1 MPTPEG
7 TTRPRRLEAAAV
19 AVAAAVVLYA
29 LGAGVVRRHYD
40 VDEIQHTHV
49 MWRISVG
56 DRPFHDFV
64 ESHPPFLWYLG
75 APLVRATSGPAG
87 ALTMF
92 RILAAAGGLAFVAL
106 ALAALRAR
114 QPALELPW
122 LAAGGLLVLS
132 ERRNLDYFVEARP
145 DSFAYGLLFAAIL
158 CLARGRPAR
167 AFARYAVFGALA
179 STALLWTPKLAVL
192 AVALV
197 CADLATRWRRPRE
210 ALAAAG
216 GLGAGILAAL
226 ACAWA
231 FLLAVR
237 IDPGLAYDLAIGF
250 HRRFLSSTSFTRG
263 LTASL
268 AAEPILLA
276 AAAAG
281 AAAWL
286 ALALAR
292 RLRPA
297 PFEVALLCFLTTAP
311 LIVRLPYK
319 QYYAPWFVLA
329 ALFVPFLGLALRA
342 IGAGLAR
349 AALGVLLAL
358 VIVQGWSATREY
370 ARVDQAA
377 FFRSSWALMRD
388 VAAPEGRVIADP
400 QWHPVYRRDV
410 FYGWFSTFDPLGRG
424 QEFILRQ
431 WNPQGYGERFTEE
444 GYESELRAHPPA
456 LIVTVGEG
464 FNLPATQ
471 EGVVARY
478 VREHGGEY
486 VPVPLAGRLGLLV
499 RRDQANWD
507 YLERRGLARPLVTG
521 EGVASPGLTAYHDG
535 FAQR

>member
-1 MPTPEG
+1 MPSPG
-7 TTRPRRLEAAAV
+7 RSAWPRRLEAAAI
-19 AVAAAVVLYA
+19 AVAAAVVLWA
-29 LGAGVVRRHYD
+29 LGTGLVRRHYD

-49 MWRISVG
+49 MWRISAG

-75 APLVRATSGPAG
+75 APLVRWTSGPAG
-87 ALTMF
+87 ALTLF
-92 RILAAAGGLAFVAL
+92 RTLAAAFGLAFVTL
-106 ALAALRAR
+106 ALMALRAGR
-114 QPALELPW
+114 PALDVSW
-122 LAAGGLLVLS
+122 LAASGLLVLS

-145 DSFAYGLLFAAIL
+145 DSIAYCLLFAAVL
-158 CLARGRPAR
+158 WLGRGGPAR
-167 AFARYAVFGALA
+167 AFARHAAFGALA

-192 AVALV
+192 AGALAV
-197 CADLATRWRRPRE
+197 LDLATRGRPLRA

-216 GLGAGILAAL
+216 GLVAGMVAAL
-226 ACAWA
+226 ACAWV

-237 IDPGLAYDLAIGF
+237 IDPRLAYDLAIGF
-250 HRRFLSSTSFTRG
+250 HRRFLSSTSFTHG
-263 LTASL
+263 LSTSL
-268 AAEPILLA
+268 ATEPILLA

-286 ALALAR
+286 ALALAKR
-292 RLRPA
+292 IRPA
-297 PFEVALLCFLTTAP
+297 PFEVATLCFLASAP

-329 ALFVPFLGLALRA
+329 ALFLPFLGLLLSAV
-342 IGAGLAR
+342 GAGLAR

-358 VIVQGWSATREY
+358 AIAQGWRAAREY
-370 ARVDQAA
+370 AAVDQAA

-388 VAAPEGRVIADP
+388 VAVPEGRVIADP

-410 FYGWFSTFDPLGRG
+410 FYGWFSTFDPRGRG

-431 WNPQGYGERFTEE
+431 WNPQGYGQRFTEE

-464 FNLPATQ
+464 FNLPETQ
-471 EGVVARY
+471 ESVVTRY
-478 VREHGGEY
+478 VREHGGEF
-486 VPVPLAGRLGLLV
+486 VAVPLAGKLGLLV

-507 YLERRGLARPLVTG
+507 YLERRGLARRVATAG
-521 EGVASPGLTAYHDG
+521 GVASPGAH
-535 FAQR
+535 RIP